1 MSKFNTSTSH
11 PLIPNSQEYLFK
23 KKYISIHSE
32 DRDVVKYPNSSEFEI
47 ELPQDYLNVQGVR
60 LSTWSFPSNYSVF
73 SSDQNNIT
81 LTFQITDAYNPG
93 EYGLSNELQNGIFV
107 ALYNNYG
114 KNYTAIIEE
123 GFYNPQQ
130 IATEL
135 TNKMNESVY
144 IYILDYFITDPSYN
158 SLISSF
164 TTYNQFVVAYNEV
177 NQQLWFGNKSSAFEI
192 VNNITND
199 YKTWT
204 NLQEN
209 SNLCKG
215 PGTRAYKEFVNWGL
229 QSYLGFDRI
238 TAVSTTQ
245 VSIPEVG
252 TTLITLPRF
261 YYGDALKSGD
271 NGYWLLPDPALTG
284 STVKY
289 LKAPFKINIL
299 GNAYFYMEI
308 DNLNN
313 LDETMPYSLSPFTQQ
328 TNKTN
333 GIANSAFAKIAIPT
347 APLSQWFDNSMDSY
361 MLFQPPAERIRKIKL
376 RLRYHN
382 GTLVNFGLFEYSFT
396 LEFTIFDAQ
405 INKKTNMYVPET
417 VATFTQR

>member
-11 PLIPNSQEYLFK
+11 PLIPNSQEYLLK
-23 KKYISIHSE
+23 KKFISIHSE

-81 LTFQITDAYNPG
+81 LMFQITDAYNPG
-93 EYGLSNELQNGIFV
+93 EHGLSNDLQNAIFS
-107 ALYNNYG
+107 ALYYNYG
-114 KNYTAIIEE
+114 KNFTAIIEE
-123 GFYNPQQ
+123 GFYNPHQ

-135 TNKMNESVY
+135 TNKMNAAVY
-144 IYILDYFITDPSYN
+144 IYILDYLIINDPSLIN
-158 SLISSF
+158 SF
-164 TTYNQFVVAYNEV
+164 VTYNQFVVAYNEV

-192 VNNITND
+192 VNDMNND
-199 YKTWT
+199 FKQIN

-209 SNLCKG
+209 INLCKG
-215 PGTRAYKEFVNWGL
+215 PGSRAYKEFVNWGL
-229 QSYLGFDRI
+229 PSYLGFDRI
-238 TAVSTTQ
+238 SAFSMPQ
-245 VSIPEVG
+245 NSIPQVEN
-252 TTLITLPRF
+252 TLITLPRF

-271 NGYWLLPDPALTG
+271 NGYWILPDPSLPGAI
-284 STVKY
+284 VNY

-347 APLSQWFDNSMDSY
+347 TPLSQWFDNSMDSY

-417 VATFTQR
+417 VSTFTQR